1 MSKER
6 FDELNVTEYGCYG
19 KGSAMFRTGIGINGK
34 ANLYI
39 IENGTLVALRY
50 YNEIL
55 LDQFVR
61 PYARA
66 IGPEII
72 LDGR

>member
-6 FDELNVTEYGCYG
+6 FDELNVAEHGRYG
-19 KGSAMFRTGIGINGK
+19 KGSAMFWIGIGINGK
-34 ANLYI
+34 ADLYI
-39 IENGTLVALRY
+39 IENGTLVALMY
-50 YNEIL
+50 YNDI

-72 LDGR
+72 FDGR